1 MEKIHLEKMNTM
13 IAEVKTVIPLNEE
26 EKENLVLKLSEK
38 YKKNIVLKEE
48 IDETII
54 GGVFVKVGNDVI
66 DGTIKSRLK
75 DMKKLVQSRD

>member
-1 MEKIHLEKMNTM
+1 MNTM

>member
-1 MEKIHLEKMNTM
+1 MNTM
-13 IAEVKTVIPLNEE
+13 IAEIKTVIPLNEE
-26 EKENLVLKLSEK
+26 EKENLILKLSEK

-48 IDETII
+48 IDESII